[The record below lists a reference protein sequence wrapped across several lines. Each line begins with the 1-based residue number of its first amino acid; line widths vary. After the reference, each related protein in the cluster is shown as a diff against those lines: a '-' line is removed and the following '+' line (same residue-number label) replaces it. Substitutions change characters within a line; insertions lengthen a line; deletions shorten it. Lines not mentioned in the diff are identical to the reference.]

1 MNEFLKNEIKDVRGL
16 SYILSIPI
24 EYFGNMDELTLFVKT
39 AKTNNC
45 GVVMN
50 YETSNFH
57 QGVLVELYDKKTCTE
72 KDYLL

>member
-1 MNEFLKNEIKDVRGL
+1 MNEFLENAIKEIEGA
-16 SYILSIPI
+16 SYIRSIPI
-24 EYFGNMDELTLFVKT
+24 EDFENIDELTSFVKM
-39 AKTNNC
+39 AKANSC
-45 GVVMN
+45 GVIMN

>member
-1 MNEFLKNEIKDVRGL
+1 MNEFLKNAIKDVRGV
-16 SYILSIPI
+16 SYIQCIPI
-24 EYFGNMDELTLFVKT
+24 EDFDNVDELTLFVKT

-57 QGVLVELYDKKTCTE
+57 QGVVVQLYDKKTCTE